1 MALTNAEKAAR
12 AERLAQTGSHR
23 RRALSR
29 HGDSY
34 IEFYVG
40 DELRSVTTI
49 RNAFRKCKICKIR
62 KSNPKPNFDSL
73 VVPLVIDLRKTPK
86 SWVEVCEPCSV
97 WVCDAYAD
105 ATTIILWDAEPTPI
119 SVGGTRRARTTKP
132 RSVKPTRVRVPDA
145 LVDSLLK
152 MK

>member
-12 AERLAQTGSHR
+12 AERLARTGSFR

-34 IEFYVG
+34 IEFFVG

-49 RNAFRKCKICKIR
+49 RNAGKKCKVCKVR
-62 KSNPKPNFDSL
+62 KANPKPNFDSL
-73 VVPLVIDLRKTPK
+73 VVPLAIEHRETPK
-86 SWVEVCEPCSV
+86 FWVEVCEPCSV
-97 WVCDAYAD
+97 WVCNAYTD

-119 SVGGTRRARTTKP
+119 SVGPARTKKP
-132 RSVKPTRVRVPDA
+132 RNVKPRVRVPDA

-152 MK
+152 MR